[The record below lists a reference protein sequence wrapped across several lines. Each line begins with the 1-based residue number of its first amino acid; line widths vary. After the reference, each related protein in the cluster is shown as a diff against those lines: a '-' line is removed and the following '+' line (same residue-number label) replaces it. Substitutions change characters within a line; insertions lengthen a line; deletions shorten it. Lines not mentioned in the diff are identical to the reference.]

1 MFCYYKHH
9 TRCAMEII
17 RADKVTYVYKTKY
30 QQTQALKE
38 VTCVFST
45 GKMTAIVGKSGS
57 GKSTFLSLLAGLD
70 VPTEGVLAIDGIDI
84 KQMNRDDYRLRQA
97 SVVYQAFQLFPLLTA
112 VENVIFPMQLLGIKE
127 KEAIEE
133 AKRLLRS
140 VELPEE
146 IDTKFPGML
155 SGGEQQRVAIARAMA
170 QGGHILLADEPT
182 GNLDTQNEANII
194 ALLKKLAHEEGYAVI
209 VVTHN
214 DEVARESD
222 VIFEMKDGIL
232 SEVNK

>member
-1 MFCYYKHH
+1 MN
-9 TRCAMEII
+9 II
-17 RADKVTYVYKTKY
+17 QADKVTYIYKTKY
-30 QQTQALKE
+30 QETQALKD
-38 VTCVFST
+38 VTCAFET

-70 VPTEGVLAIDGIDI
+70 VPTDGTLTVDGIDM

-97 SVVYQAFQLFPLLTA
+97 SVIYQAFQLFPLLTA
-112 VENVIFPMQLLGIKE
+112 IENVAFPMQLLGIKGADATN
-127 KEAIEE
+127 K
-133 AKRLLRS
+133 AKKLLRS
-140 VELPEE
+140 VDLPEE
-146 IDTKFPGML
+146 VDNKFPGML

-170 QGGHILLADEPT
+170 QGGRILLADEPT
-182 GNLDTQNEANII
+182 GNLDTANETNVIS
-194 ALLKKLAHEEGYAVI
+194 LLKKLAHEDGYAVI

-214 DEVARESD
+214 DEVAAQSD